1 MRSRYHPSRYE
12 SRGITICFVPT
23 SLIYQKFR
31 APFSLIN
38 MVTLRWELFP
48 TKSRHETY
56 DLGIA
61 YKIPNHQTDEKMKEI
76 ASFRRRHKQCLR
88 DRISRKES
96 LRTEE
101 WENGSLVVKR
111 ARVTSLTKI
120 TKVAKYSGESEI
132 VSYKLYFRSS
142 EDAERLAKVVG
153 FGSRPSS
160 ESGNWY
166 FLMPTKIRDDSA
178 EWKRYEYPLMEPANS
193 RRRIEGE

>member
-1 MRSRYHPSRYE
+1 
-12 SRGITICFVPT
+12 
-23 SLIYQKFR
+23 
-31 APFSLIN
+31 

-48 TKSRHETY
+48 TKSRHGTY
-56 DLGIA
+56 DLVIA
-61 YKIPNHQTDEKMKEI
+61 YKIPNHQTDEKMKEV

-88 DRISRKES
+88 DRIPSKGS

-120 TKVAKYSGESEI
+120 TKVAKYSGAPQI

-153 FGSRPSS
+153 FGSNPRPENGS
-160 ESGNWY
+160 WY
-166 FLMPTKIRDDSA
+166 FLMPTKIRDDSE
-178 EWKRYEYPLMEPANS
+178 EWKSFENPRSDTYRS
-193 RRRIEGE
+193 REAR